1 MSQHQSKAH
10 KKHVKT
16 QKRQLIGNAVFAV
29 GIVIILLGGLYQSIT
44 SQQYVIGIIDE
55 LNDDMLSSSNADK
68 SLRRL
73 LELSLTEKEKVEKV
87 ENLYKTYK
95 IRIYPLSPEDDWMRF
110 PDTVMEE

>member
-1 MSQHQSKAH
+1 M
-10 KKHVKT
+10 
-16 QKRQLIGNAVFAV
+16 
-29 GIVIILLGGLYQSIT
+29 
-44 SQQYVIGIIDE
+44 IGIIDE

-95 IRIYPLSPEDDWMRF
+95 IRIYPLSPEDDWMKF
-110 PDTVMEE
+110 PDTIVEE